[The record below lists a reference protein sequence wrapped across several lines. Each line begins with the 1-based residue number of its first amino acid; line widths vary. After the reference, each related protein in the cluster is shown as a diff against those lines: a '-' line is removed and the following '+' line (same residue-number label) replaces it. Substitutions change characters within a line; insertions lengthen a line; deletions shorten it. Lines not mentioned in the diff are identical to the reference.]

1 MFVNTMEDE
10 DGDAAA
16 VSSNSPPPLPPSP
29 EPARRKAA
37 TTANMKMSK
46 RDGTC
51 MKRVSLKYEIMI
63 ISCHAP
69 TPYDT

>member
-1 MFVNTMEDE
+1 MSELPQKVLMFVNTMDDE
-10 DGDAAA
+10 DGGVA
-16 VSSNSPPPLPPSP
+16 VASSSSSPPLPPSF

-51 MKRVSLKYEIMI
+51 MKRVSFNIK
-63 ISCHAP
+63 
-69 TPYDT
+69 